1 MKVFTWLVGFPYQLS
16 IISALIRKYITNF
29 R

>member
-1 MKVFTWLVGFPYQLS
+1 VFTWLVGFPYQLS
-16 IISALIRKYITNF
+16 IIPALIRKHIANF